1 MITQSI
7 AYPIEFQLKNL
18 AIVAITILVLGGT
31 GLKNCKWQNYRQI
44 YCLKNKDRRTNL

>member
-31 GLKNCKWQNYRQI
+31 ASKIASGRITAKFI
-44 YCLKNKDRRTNL
+44 A